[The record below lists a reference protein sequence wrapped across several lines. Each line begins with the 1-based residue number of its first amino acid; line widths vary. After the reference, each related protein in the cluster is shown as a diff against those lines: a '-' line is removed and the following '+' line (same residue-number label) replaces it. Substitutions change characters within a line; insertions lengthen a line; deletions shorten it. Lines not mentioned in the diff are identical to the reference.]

1 MTARTPGE
9 TSRETPDDI
18 QKQIDN
24 AREHVDAAINA
35 ANNAIN
41 ALMDAIYD
49 IARTRQE
56 NTTTVTASDEPDSEG
71 FWHDTPDSEGF
82 WRDIDDDVWACD
94 NDGNARLIV
103 KGHQTDD
110 DHSEIYNLSYNYQP
124 HGNGPFTKIDN
135 PFLKRA
141 DHAD

>member
-1 MTARTPGE
+1 MAANTPGE
-9 TSRETPDDI
+9 TFRETPDYI

-35 ANNAIN
+35 
-41 ALMDAIYD
+41 LMDAIYD
-49 IARTRQE
+49 ISRTLYE
-56 NTTTVTASDEPDSEG
+56 NTTTVISRGEPDSEV

-82 WRDIDDDVWACD
+82 WRDIDDDVWVRD
-94 NDGNARLIV
+94 HTGNTRLIV

-110 DHSEIYNLSYNYQP
+110 DHREIYDLSYNYGI

-135 PFLKRA
+135 PFLKRE